1 MSTSS
6 KGKDTFGLSAVDRL
20 EGLNGDYSVY
30 CTFSFTL
37 NTKGTTAE
45 DNKTASTV
53 FAGRAPACAIS
64 ITEQANIS
72 TDRSLSGDWLVLTF
86 GMRLVTI
93 QITGLDIFYTKCDS
107 AFNSKETIQ
116 SVFNTYN
123 CATHPKARVTMSLK
137 SPTEASVYKCILVAM
152 EKVKNNMKDP
162 VAGLG
167 TYSITLYGVKQ
178 S

>member
-1 MSTSS
+1 MTTSS
-6 KGKDTFGLSAVDRL
+6 NKTYDTFGLSAVDRL
-20 EGLNGDYSVY
+20 EDVQGDSSVY
-30 CTFSFTL
+30 CTFSF
-37 NTKGTTAE
+37 NTKGSGVKSSTAA
-45 DNKTASTV
+45 TI

-64 ITEQANIS
+64 VTEQANIS

-107 AFNSKETIQ
+107 VFNSKETIQ
-116 SVFNTYN
+116 SVFNAYN
-123 CATHPKARVTMSLK
+123 CAEHPKARVTMSLK